1 MKLLT
6 DATLN
11 RDATV
16 SRSRRLD
23 FRMKSIS
30 SCPGIESV
38 AVFAASLLLGAMVAA
53 LANFILLRLAVP

>member
-1 MKLLT
+1 
-6 DATLN
+6 
-11 RDATV
+11 
-16 SRSRRLD
+16 
-23 FRMKSIS
+23 MKSIS